1 MTKQISPHE
10 WEALSAYLDKELPVK
25 ERTRLESRL
34 QVQPELRQALEDL
47 RRTRAVLRSQPRLRA
62 PRNFTLTPEMVG
74 QRRPVRSGGGLPV
87 FNLMRFASAFAAVL
101 LVIVLIGDL
110 FSGAPVGRPT
120 AMRGSEATVAEE
132 PIAAPFAAEAAG
144 ETEEFAPA
152 EGEMAI
158 ESLEAEAPAQP
169 GARAAAGTPQPEATG
184 PAALA
189 APRAAEEGDM
199 VVEGVPPQAADAG
212 AEPPS
217 VLVSPKG
224 DESAG
229 LTAQTLESQAELA
242 DVEEE
247 RAPIFTT
254 QLLRGL
260 EIALAALALIA
271 GLAAFW
277 LRRSGRV

>member
-10 WEALSAYLDKELPVK
+10 WEALSAYLDKELSVK

-47 RRTRAVLRSQPRLRA
+47 RRTRAILRSQPLLRA

-87 FNLMRFASAFAAVL
+87 FNFMRFASAFAAVL

-120 AMRGSEATVAEE
+120 AMKASEATIAEE
-132 PIAAPFAAEAAG
+132 PVMAPFAAEVAG
-144 ETEEFAPA
+144 EAQEFGTAEEEIA
-152 EGEMAI
+152 
-158 ESLEAEAPAQP
+158 LEAAEEAAAEP

-189 APRAAEEGDM
+189 APRAPEAGDTLA
-199 VVEGVPPQAADAG
+199 EGVPPQADEGAG
-212 AEPPS
+212 EPPS
-217 VLVSPKG
+217 VLMAPA
-224 DESAG
+224 EEP
-229 LTAQTLESQAELA
+229 AQALESQADMA
-242 DVEEE
+242 NAAEE
-247 RAPIFTT
+247 RAPIFTP
-254 QLLRGL
+254 QMLRGL
-260 EIALAALALIA
+260 EIALAALAVIA

-277 LRRSGRV
+277 LRRTGRA